1 MTWQGIPYKLISNEA
16 VETVNLALRSIPKIV
31 IDSPPDYTSPIITAV
46 VSVIAGAIPA
56 CIAIW
61 TFKRNSRNTK
71 SEREAQQRFLTQ
83 ERAEQ
88 QLFLK
93 EERAAQIASTEKDRE
108 AQLAIAKQNFNMQ
121 VLSVNRQAW
130 INNLRD
136 LLADYSSIAPELL
149 NAKFNYLNKKGA
161 YDTVLKKLQE
171 NTDHSLADKYQKLF
185 SHHSSELN
193 ISMDNFEIVKGK
205 ATLLVAKIKLML
217 SPKEHWYAELNR
229 EFNVVEIIYNTF
241 TELDMSVYS
250 SKIAELDNC
259 LDSVLKISQGL
270 LKYEWERVKQG
281 V

>member
-16 VETVNLALRSIPKIV
+16 AETVNLALRSIPTIV

-136 LLADYSSIAPELL
+136 LLAEYSAMAPNLL
-149 NAKFNYLNKKGA
+149 NAKFNYLNAKQTYSSTLKQGTDNPANYSLDSYKKILDRRSA
-161 YDTVLKKLQE
+161 EFVESVNDFEAVKLKG
-171 NTDHSLADKYQKLF
+171 S
-185 SHHSSELN
+185 
-193 ISMDNFEIVKGK
+193 
-205 ATLLVAKIKLML
+205 LLVAKIKMML
-217 SPKEHWYAELNR
+217 SPKEKWYMALSAEFR
-229 EFNVVEIIYNTF
+229 EIDIIYNSF
-241 TELDMSVYS
+241 EELDMSVYPSKLEGMHKCLS
-250 SKIAELDNC
+250 SILE
-259 LDSVLKISQGL
+259 ISQDL
-270 LKYEWERVKQG
+270 LKYEWGRVKKG